1 MKQNRMKRNSKQGEE
16 SGEKDFG
23 SAVRKG
29 YLSESVV
36 LLFEQRLSSWE
47 GANPRRCVGRAFR
60 SEAQNV
66 QRHEGGSNFACFTS
80 SLKVIASGSS

>member
-1 MKQNRMKRNSKQGEE
+1 MKQNRMKRNSKQGEV

-36 LLFEQRLSSWE
+36 LLFEQRLDPGKEPIQGDAWAEHS
-47 GANPRRCVGRAFR
+47 G
-60 SEAQNV
+60 
-66 QRHEGGSNFACFTS
+66 QRHRMYKGMRVDQILLVLLA
-80 SLKVIASGSS
+80 L